1 MSKILCK
8 LAVGFNFV
16 VELGM
21 HLLDLFHHGELGFT
35 LPSDGAKGGTSESL
49 QGMLK
54 NSLETLHGGP
64 VNYKIIP
71 KKSSIRF

>member
-8 LAVGFNFV
+8 LAVGFNFI

-21 HLLDLFHHGELGFT
+21 HLLDLFHHEELGFT
-35 LPSDGAKGGTSESL
+35 LPSDGAKGGTSASL

-64 VNYKIIP
+64 VKCGI
-71 KKSSIRF
+71 